1 VKNWKISKLQ
11 IQAFKAF
18 TNIEFDF
25 KKSSLITLEGPNGY
39 GKTSTFDAIELLFT
53 GRISRISELY
63 KLIMVD
69 TKKKF
74 KDNLYWNQKNGEI
87 DLKIKVELMN
97 DIDNEKLFFVRMGFI
112 DDLKVEANNK
122 ANNFDIFNL
131 YELESFDSDLTNKK
145 LENNYFEKI
154 FGENFCC
161 NYPMLNYLQQ
171 GQSQFIFSK
180 KITDR
185 KKALEELIKTVE
197 IKKHIDIC
205 HKTESKLTRLE
216 NEKKKEIDEIDGKLK
231 LTLEKNS
238 LDNEYEVIYKKISTQ
253 KISPKWDSE
262 ELFFQET
269 EASYNTFINEIDLLI
284 ECTRRKEDIRIRNQN
299 VAIEKFIIDNDS
311 HLLLLVS
318 IGKHISKFDNLQ
330 ETNKKKLQIDQVLS
344 ILSKDFKIITK
355 EEIQKLSSLGVTI
368 SDSLLETIVEK
379 DKKLVLLSDKK
390 MKLLELNTMRE
401 NLYEKHKQSFGEN
414 STRCALCGLDWES
427 VEKLSENIR
436 MISDLYVNEI
446 GSATEDLSKIYLK
459 ISSDLNLIKEFYV
472 KEKDSLLESFN
483 INLFSKLNSNQNFFE
498 TLNNLSSR
506 LEKMAISYSSEYTDD
521 EVELKIRKD
530 KIIFNL
536 RAFKKVEGDV
546 LPVGWE
552 NAMHVTFAKH
562 SDFYELLLDDLAHKK
577 NYINKKFKEFKDA
590 ELQSLRKLFKEKS
603 DSYNANVQA
612 KEKISRLKK
621 ILIDSERDY
630 SSRIIANIELIF
642 HIYSGRLIQN
652 YQRGLGLFIDY
663 AAGQQIRFCTA
674 ESSDHDATLAMS
686 SGQLA
691 ALSLAFFLSLNRVYS
706 ENSLVLIDDPVQSL
720 DEINIASLTDLLRC
734 ELKDRQ
740 LIISSHEDD
749 ISKYM
754 RYRFE
759 RAGLSQVSIHM
770 QSHNVD
776 SNFKQ
781 IKS

>member
-1 VKNWKISKLQ
+1 MKNWKISKLQ

-25 KKSSLITLEGPNGY
+25 KKSSLVTLEGPNGY

-53 GRISRISELY
+53 GRISRISDLY

-74 KDNLYWNQKNGEI
+74 KDNLYWNKKNGEV

-97 DIDNEKLFFVRMGFI
+97 DIDDEKLFFVRMGFI
-112 DDLKVEANNK
+112 NDLKVETNNK
-122 ANNFDIFNL
+122 ANNFNIFSL
-131 YELESFDSDLTNKK
+131 YKLDDFDSESTGSK
-145 LENNYFEKI
+145 LENNFFEQF
-154 FGENFCC
+154 FGESFCH
-161 NYPMLNYLQQ
+161 NYSMLNYLHQ

-185 KKALEELIKTVE
+185 KKALEELIRTTE
-197 IKKHIDIC
+197 IKKSIDIC
-205 HKTESKLTRLE
+205 NKTEIRLTRIE
-216 NEKKKEIDEIDGKLK
+216 KEKKKEIDDLNDKLK
-231 LTLEKNS
+231 VILGEKIS
-238 LDNEYEVIYKKISTQ
+238 DSEYEVTYKKISTQ
-253 KISPKWDSE
+253 RTFPKWDNE
-262 ELFFQET
+262 EIFLQE
-269 EASYNTFINEIDLLI
+269 ADANYNNFIKEIDLLI
-284 ECTRRKEDIRIRNQN
+284 ECCKRKEDIRIRNQN
-299 VAIEKFIIDNDS
+299 LAIEKFIIDNDS
-311 HLLLLVS
+311 LLLLLVS
-318 IGKHISKFDNLQ
+318 IGKHIIKFDALQ
-330 ETNKKKLQIDQVLS
+330 LVNKKILQIDQVLL
-344 ILSKDFKIITK
+344 ILNKGFNIISQEDIT
-355 EEIQKLSSLGVTI
+355 KLSSLGVII
-368 SDSLLETIVEK
+368 SKNLQENIIEK
-379 DKKLVLLSDKK
+379 DKKLALLSDKK
-390 MKLLELNTMRE
+390 LKLLELNKMRE
-401 NLYEKHKQSFGEN
+401 DLFEKHKESFGED
-414 STRCALCGLDWES
+414 STICALCGVDWES
-427 VEKLSENIR
+427 VEKLIENIR
-436 MISDLYVNEI
+436 VISVLYINEI
-446 GSATEDLSKIYLK
+446 GSENEDLDKIYLK
-459 ISSDLNLIKEFYV
+459 ISSELTLIKELYV
-472 KEKDSLLESFN
+472 KEKDNFLKKFN
-483 INLFSKLNSNQNFFE
+483 INLFSKLNINKNFFE
-498 TLNNLSSR
+498 ALNSLSFR

-530 KIIFNL
+530 KIISNL
-536 RAFKKVEGDV
+536 RKLKKTEGDV

-552 NAMHVTFAKH
+552 EAISVTFAKNT
-562 SDFYELLLDDLAHKK
+562 DFYDLLEDDLNHKK

-590 ELQSLRKLFKEKS
+590 ELQQLNKLLNEKRNL
-603 DSYNANVQA
+603 YNANLNA
-612 KEKISRLKK
+612 KAKIIRLKK
-621 ILIDSERDY
+621 ILIETERDY

-663 AAGQQIRFCTA
+663 AEGQQIRFCTA

-776 SNFKQ
+776 HVLQSN
-781 IKS
+781 